1 MQPQYSTLVGLGDVG
16 ETCHAYPNSMFLTPS
31 PDMSEKQG
39 LAGKSN
45 GGACFFFT
53 RFIIATST
61 GNHGFYDHLLDWILI
76 GDLSFL
82 DDIIGVYTTGFSRLS
97 PGGWIAASGWS
108 KTISKMWR
116 SSGHHI

>member
-1 MQPQYSTLVGLGDVG
+1 MELCW
-16 ETCHAYPNSMFLTPS
+16 ENH
-31 PDMSEKQG
+31 
-39 LAGKSN
+39 GKSTQQMEAF
-45 GGACFFFT
+45 GHF
-53 RFIIATST
+53 SSV
-61 GNHGFYDHLLDWILI
+61 NHGFYDHLLDWILI